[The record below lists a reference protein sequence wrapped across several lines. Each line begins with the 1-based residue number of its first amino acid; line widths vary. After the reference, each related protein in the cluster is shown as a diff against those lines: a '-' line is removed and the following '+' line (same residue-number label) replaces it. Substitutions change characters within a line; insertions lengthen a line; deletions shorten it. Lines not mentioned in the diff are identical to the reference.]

1 MSTISLI
8 KSAFGRSATLYTVL
22 NCTKSSTQPELRLAY
37 KKAALRFHPDR
48 AKDQSSNNEETT
60 LKFQA
65 VSAAYQVLMDETQRA
80 TYDAT
85 GQVIEE
91 HDDISSS
98 DDEGEIHNQVP
109 RERCNRKSKNNTN
122 QQQWE
127 DFFHSIF
134 NEILSTG
141 CKHEQDAQSYARSD
155 QERNDVLKYYT
166 MCKGD
171 VNKILECIVHASKN
185 DIDRWRKE
193 IIGPAIQRGE
203 VDDYANNICATK
215 WTNSSK
221 KKLTMTMTL
230 EDSSSSDDEV
240 IATSKR
246 LKRGRSISKK
256 NLTLVDTDDEGD
268 EEDETI
274 EQSKKCT
281 FESDACPTSMSMREK
296 MDYRVAKKRKI
307 KAEKE
312 MEFAKIVQSKNWDAK
327 NHFYTSQQQ
336 KKSRGVVS
344 DNILSTIEKKYGNK
358 SSAKSRK
365 KR

>member
-22 NCTKSSTQPELRLAY
+22 NCTKASTQPELRSAY

-48 AKDQSSNNEETT
+48 ATDQSNNEETT
-60 LKFQA
+60 VKFQA

-91 HDDISSS
+91 HDDTSSS
-98 DDEGEIHNQVP
+98 DDEGGIHRQVP
-109 RERCNRKSKNNTN
+109 RERCRKSKNNTN

-141 CKHEQDAQSYARSD
+141 CKHEQDAQIYARSD
-155 QERNDVLKYYT
+155 QERNDVLKYYA

-171 VNKILECIVHASKN
+171 VHKVLECIVHASKN
-185 DIDRWRKE
+185 DIDRWNKE

-203 VDDYANNICATK
+203 IDDYSNSICAK
-215 WTNSSK
+215 RRTNDSK
-221 KKLTMTMTL
+221 KKISMTMTL

-246 LKRGRSISKK
+246 LKRGRSIPKK
-256 NLTLVDTDDEGD
+256 NLSLVDTDDEADD

-274 EQSKKCT
+274 KQSKMST
-281 FESDACPTSMSMREK
+281 FESDAYPPSMSMREK

-312 MEFAKIVQSKNWDAK
+312 MEFAKIVQSKNLDA
-327 NHFYTSQQQ
+327 NNNFYTSQQK
-336 KKSRGVVS
+336 KKSRGFVS
-344 DNILSTIEKKYGNK
+344 DNVLSTIEKKYGINK
-358 SSAKSRK
+358 SSAKRRK